1 MDTIERFSRITT
13 TAASSLKLRML
24 GIVPTTTPPPH
35 TEDVA
40 SNSHHHKKHSAENPT
55 DGSKR
60 QDLIG
65 VSSHLKTSSHNPH

>member
-24 GIVPTTTPPPH
+24 GIVPTTTPPH

-40 SNSHHHKKHSAENPT
+40 SNSPPPQKRLSRKSNEVT
-55 DGSKR
+55 VMQCFLGSVV
-60 QDLIG
+60 IE
-65 VSSHLKTSSHNPH
+65 